1 MKVLLSIRP
10 EYAEKILTGEKRYE
24 FRRCIPKTPGIST
37 VVIYATLPVGK
48 VVGEFKVERILSERP
63 NELWA
68 KTKEY
73 AGITRDFF
81 EQYFSGR
88 DHGHAFEVRSTKRYG
103 KPKPLTRFLEN
114 GIAPQSFCYLN

>member
-10 EYAEKILTGEKRYE
+10 EYAEKILAGEKRYE
-24 FRRCIPKTPGIST
+24 FRRRIPKATGIRT

-48 VVGEFKVERILSERP
+48 VIGEFKVERILSDQP

-81 EQYFSGR
+81 DEYFLGR
-88 DHGHAFEVRSTKRYG
+88 DHGHAYEVRSIKRYA
-103 KPKPLTRFLEN
+103 KPKPLTRFLES
-114 GIAPQSFCYLN
+114 GVAPQSFCYLT